1 MLSLRGVFASN
12 NQCRRDATHRVS
24 TPSEIRHQKSN
35 IVNHKGG
42 VGKTTSVANIGAGL
56 ALAGARVLLIDID
69 AQCNLSESFGLVR
82 QTPNIYTSMT
92 QRAALPIYNIK
103 PNLDV
108 VPSSLELLKA
118 EIEISAVMSRES
130 ILRKLLEPIKAQYD
144 FVLIDSPPS
153 LGLLTVNALTAADE
167 VIIPLEAEF
176 LAYRGLDSIVFAI
189 DLTKKNTNP
198 ALKIGG
204 VFLTKY
210 NKSRSLTTSI
220 REEVSKY
227 FGDVLFNTVIR
238 VNVALAEAASNGKD
252 IFEYAPES
260 NGANFRHSRRRFTVY
275 QKCRP
280 HEAHGRGYGIY
291 AKRSL
296 TPYN

>member
-1 MLSLRGVFASN
+1 LVTSITQAYLYAAVIRLISFI
-12 NQCRRDATHRVS
+12 RITK
-24 TPSEIRHQKSN
+24 EILKLKTIC

-56 ALAGARVLLIDID
+56 ALAGAKVLLIDID

-82 QTPNIYTSMT
+82 QVPNIYTSIT
-92 QRAALPIYNIK
+92 QRTPLPIYSVK

-108 VPSSLELLKA
+108 VPSSLELVKA
-118 EIEISAVMSRES
+118 EIEISAAMSRES
-130 ILRKLLEPIKAQYD
+130 ILRKLLDAVKSKYD

-189 DLTKKNTNP
+189 DLTKENTNP

-210 NKSRSLTTSI
+210 NKSRSLTKSI
-220 REEVSKY
+220 REEVGKY
-227 FGDVLFNTVIR
+227 FGDVLFETVIR
-238 VNVALAEAASNGKD
+238 VNVALAEAPSNGKD
-252 IFEYAPES
+252 IFEYAPDS
-260 NGANFRHSRRRFTVY
+260 NGA
-275 QKCRP
+275 
-280 HEAHGRGYGIY
+280 ADY
-291 AKRSL
+291 ADLVKEILKRAQS
-296 TPYN
+296 TH

>member
-1 MLSLRGVFASN
+1 MKTI
-12 NQCRRDATHRVS
+12 C
-24 TPSEIRHQKSN
+24 

-42 VGKTTSVANIGAGL
+42 VGKTTSVASIGSGL
-56 ALAGARVLLIDID
+56 ALAGAKVLLIDID

-82 QTPNIYTSMT
+82 QVPNIYTSIT
-92 QRAALPIYNIK
+92 QRTALPIYSVK

-108 VPSSLELLKA
+108 VPSSLDLVKA

-130 ILRKLLEPIKAQYD
+130 ILRKLIEPLRAKYD
-144 FVLIDSPPS
+144 FIIIDSPPS
-153 LGLLTVNALTAADE
+153 LGLLTVNALTAANE

-189 DLTKKNTNP
+189 DLTKENTNP
-198 ALKIGG
+198 ELKIGG

-210 NKSRSLTTSI
+210 NKSRTLTKSI

-238 VNVALAEAASNGKD
+238 VNVAFAEAPSNGKD

-260 NGANFRHSRRRFTVY
+260 KGASD
-275 QKCRP
+275 
-280 HEAHGRGYGIY
+280 Y
-291 AKRSL
+291 ADLVKEILQRAQS
-296 TPYN
+296 

>member
-1 MLSLRGVFASN
+1 LKTI
-12 NQCRRDATHRVS
+12 C
-24 TPSEIRHQKSN
+24 

-56 ALAGARVLLIDID
+56 ALAGAKVLLIDID

-82 QTPNIYTSMT
+82 QVPNIYTSIT
-92 QRAALPIYNIK
+92 QRTPLPIYSVK

-108 VPSSLELLKA
+108 VPSSLELVKA
-118 EIEISAVMSRES
+118 EIEISAAMSRES
-130 ILRKLLEPIKAQYD
+130 ILRKLLDAVKSQYD
-144 FVLIDSPPS
+144 FVVIDSPPS

-189 DLTKKNTNP
+189 DLTKENTNP

-210 NKSRSLTTSI
+210 NKSRSLTKSI
-220 REEVSKY
+220 REEVGKY
-227 FGDVLFNTVIR
+227 FGDVLFETVIR
-238 VNVALAEAASNGKD
+238 VNVALAEAPSNGKD
-252 IFEYAPES
+252 IFEYAPDS
-260 NGANFRHSRRRFTVY
+260 NGA
-275 QKCRP
+275 
-280 HEAHGRGYGIY
+280 ADY
-291 AKRSL
+291 AELVKEILQRAQS
-296 TPYN
+296 TR

>member
-1 MLSLRGVFASN
+1 MKTI
-12 NQCRRDATHRVS
+12 C
-24 TPSEIRHQKSN
+24 

-42 VGKTTSVANIGAGL
+42 VGKTTSVASIGSGL
-56 ALAGARVLLIDID
+56 ALAGAKVLLIDID

-82 QTPNIYTSMT
+82 QVPNIYTSIT
-92 QRAALPIYNIK
+92 QRTALPIYSVK

-108 VPSSLELLKA
+108 VPSSLDLVKA
-118 EIEISAVMSRES
+118 EIEISSVMSRES
-130 ILRKLLEPIKAQYD
+130 ILRKLIEPLRAKYD
-144 FVLIDSPPS
+144 FIIIDSPPS
-153 LGLLTVNALTAADE
+153 LGLLTVNALTAANE

-189 DLTKKNTNP
+189 DLTKENTNP
-198 ALKIGG
+198 ELKIGG

-210 NKSRSLTTSI
+210 NKSRTLTKSI

-238 VNVALAEAASNGKD
+238 VNVALAEAPSNGKD

-260 NGANFRHSRRRFTVY
+260 KGASD
-275 QKCRP
+275 
-280 HEAHGRGYGIY
+280 Y
-291 AKRSL
+291 ADLVKEILQRAQS
-296 TPYN
+296 

>member
-1 MLSLRGVFASN
+1 MKTI
-12 NQCRRDATHRVS
+12 C
-24 TPSEIRHQKSN
+24 

-42 VGKTTSVANIGAGL
+42 VGKTTSVASIGSGL
-56 ALAGARVLLIDID
+56 ALAGAKVLLIDID

-82 QTPNIYTSMT
+82 QVPNIYTSIT
-92 QRAALPIYNIK
+92 QRTALPIYSVK

-108 VPSSLELLKA
+108 VPSSLDLVKA
-118 EIEISAVMSRES
+118 EIEISSVMSRES
-130 ILRKLLEPIKAQYD
+130 ILRKLIEPLRAKYD
-144 FVLIDSPPS
+144 FIIIDSPPS
-153 LGLLTVNALTAADE
+153 LGLLTVNALTAANE

-189 DLTKKNTNP
+189 DLTKENTNP
-198 ALKIGG
+198 ELKIGG

-210 NKSRSLTTSI
+210 NKSRTLTKSI

-238 VNVALAEAASNGKD
+238 VNVAFAEAPSNGKD

-260 NGANFRHSRRRFTVY
+260 KGASD
-275 QKCRP
+275 
-280 HEAHGRGYGIY
+280 Y
-291 AKRSL
+291 ADLVKEILQRAQS
-296 TPYN
+296 

>member
-1 MLSLRGVFASN
+1 MKTI
-12 NQCRRDATHRVS
+12 C
-24 TPSEIRHQKSN
+24 

-42 VGKTTSVANIGAGL
+42 VGKTTSVASIGSGL
-56 ALAGARVLLIDID
+56 ALAGAKVLLIDID

-82 QTPNIYTSMT
+82 QVPNIYTSIT
-92 QRAALPIYNIK
+92 QRTALPIYSVK

-108 VPSSLELLKA
+108 VPSSLDLVKA

-130 ILRKLLEPIKAQYD
+130 ILRKLIEPLRAKYD
-144 FVLIDSPPS
+144 FIIIDSPPS
-153 LGLLTVNALTAADE
+153 LGLLTVNALTAANE

-189 DLTKKNTNP
+189 DLTKENTNP
-198 ALKIGG
+198 ELKIGG

-210 NKSRSLTTSI
+210 NKSRTLTKSI

-238 VNVALAEAASNGKD
+238 VNVALAEAPSNGKD

-260 NGANFRHSRRRFTVY
+260 KGASD
-275 QKCRP
+275 
-280 HEAHGRGYGIY
+280 Y
-291 AKRSL
+291 ADLVKEILQRAQS
-296 TPYN
+296 

>member
-1 MLSLRGVFASN
+1 MKTI
-12 NQCRRDATHRVS
+12 C
-24 TPSEIRHQKSN
+24 

-82 QTPNIYTSMT
+82 QVPNIYTSIT
-92 QRAALPIYNIK
+92 QRTPLPIYNVK

-108 VPSSLELLKA
+108 VPSSLELVKA
-118 EIEISAVMSRES
+118 EIEISAAMSRES
-130 ILRKLLEPIKAQYD
+130 ILRKLLDAVKSKYD
-144 FVLIDSPPS
+144 FVVIDSPPS

-189 DLTKKNTNP
+189 DLTKENTNP

-210 NKSRSLTTSI
+210 NKSRSLTKSI
-220 REEVSKY
+220 REEVGKY
-227 FGDVLFNTVIR
+227 FGDVLFETVIR
-238 VNVALAEAASNGKD
+238 VNVALAEAPSNGKD
-252 IFEYAPES
+252 IFDYAPDS
-260 NGANFRHSRRRFTVY
+260 NGAVD
-275 QKCRP
+275 
-280 HEAHGRGYGIY
+280 Y
-291 AKRSL
+291 AELVKEILQRAQS
-296 TPYN
+296 

>member
-1 MLSLRGVFASN
+1 MKVI
-12 NQCRRDATHRVS
+12 C
-24 TPSEIRHQKSN
+24 

-92 QRAALPIYNIK
+92 QRAALPIYHIK

-108 VPSSLELLKA
+108 VPSSLELVKA

-130 ILRKLLEPIKAQYD
+130 ILRNLLEPIKAQYD

-189 DLTKKNTNP
+189 DLTKENTNP

-238 VNVALAEAASNGKD
+238 VNVALAEAPSNGKD
-252 IFEYAPES
+252 IFEYAPDS
-260 NGANFRHSRRRFTVY
+260 NGATD
-275 QKCRP
+275 
-280 HEAHGRGYGIY
+280 Y
-291 AKRSL
+291 AELVKEILERAK
-296 TPYN
+296 

>member
-1 MLSLRGVFASN
+1 M
-12 NQCRRDATHRVS
+12 C
-24 TPSEIRHQKSN
+24 

-42 VGKTTSVANIGAGL
+42 VGKTTSVASIGSGL
-56 ALAGARVLLIDID
+56 ALAGAKVLLIDID

-82 QTPNIYTSMT
+82 QVPNIYTSIT
-92 QRAALPIYNIK
+92 QRTALPIYSVK

-108 VPSSLELLKA
+108 VPSSLDLVKA
-118 EIEISAVMSRES
+118 EIEISSVMSRES
-130 ILRKLLEPIKAQYD
+130 ILRKLIEPLRAKYD
-144 FVLIDSPPS
+144 FIIIDSPPS
-153 LGLLTVNALTAADE
+153 LGLLTVNALTAANE

-189 DLTKKNTNP
+189 DLTKENTNP
-198 ALKIGG
+198 ELKIGG

-210 NKSRSLTTSI
+210 NKSRTLTKSI

-238 VNVALAEAASNGKD
+238 VNVALAEAPSNGKD

-260 NGANFRHSRRRFTVY
+260 KGASD
-275 QKCRP
+275 
-280 HEAHGRGYGIY
+280 Y
-291 AKRSL
+291 ADLVKEILQRAQS
-296 TPYN
+296 

>member
-1 MLSLRGVFASN
+1 LVTSIIQAYLYAAVIRLISFIHI
-12 NQCRRDATHRVS
+12 TK
-24 TPSEIRHQKSN
+24 EILKLKTIC

-56 ALAGARVLLIDID
+56 ALAGAKVLLIDID

-82 QTPNIYTSMT
+82 QVPNIYTSIT
-92 QRAALPIYNIK
+92 QRTPLPIYSVK

-108 VPSSLELLKA
+108 VPSSLELVKA
-118 EIEISAVMSRES
+118 EIEISAAMSRES
-130 ILRKLLEPIKAQYD
+130 ILRKLLDAVKSKYD
-144 FVLIDSPPS
+144 FVVIDSPPS

-189 DLTKKNTNP
+189 DLTKENTNP

-210 NKSRSLTTSI
+210 NKSRSLTKSI
-220 REEVSKY
+220 REEVGKY
-227 FGDVLFNTVIR
+227 FGDVLFETVIR
-238 VNVALAEAASNGKD
+238 VNVALAEAPSNGKD
-252 IFEYAPES
+252 IFEYAPDS
-260 NGANFRHSRRRFTVY
+260 NGA
-275 QKCRP
+275 
-280 HEAHGRGYGIY
+280 ADY
-291 AKRSL
+291 ADLVKEILKRAQS
-296 TPYN
+296 TH

>member
-1 MLSLRGVFASN
+1 MKVI
-12 NQCRRDATHRVS
+12 C
-24 TPSEIRHQKSN
+24 

-92 QRAALPIYNIK
+92 QRAALPIYHIK

-108 VPSSLELLKA
+108 VPSSLELVKA

-189 DLTKKNTNP
+189 DLTKENTNP

-238 VNVALAEAASNGKD
+238 VNVALAEAPSNGKD

-260 NGANFRHSRRRFTVY
+260 NGATD
-275 QKCRP
+275 
-280 HEAHGRGYGIY
+280 Y
-291 AKRSL
+291 AELVKEILARAK
-296 TPYN
+296 

>member
-1 MLSLRGVFASN
+1 MKVI
-12 NQCRRDATHRVS
+12 C
-24 TPSEIRHQKSN
+24 

-92 QRAALPIYNIK
+92 QRAALPIYHIK

-108 VPSSLELLKA
+108 VPSSLELVKA

-189 DLTKKNTNP
+189 DLTKENTNP

-238 VNVALAEAASNGKD
+238 VNVALAEAPSNGKD
-252 IFEYAPES
+252 IFEYAPDS
-260 NGANFRHSRRRFTVY
+260 NGATD
-275 QKCRP
+275 
-280 HEAHGRGYGIY
+280 Y
-291 AKRSL
+291 AELVKEILERAK
-296 TPYN
+296 

>member
-1 MLSLRGVFASN
+1 MKTI
-12 NQCRRDATHRVS
+12 C
-24 TPSEIRHQKSN
+24 

-42 VGKTTSVANIGAGL
+42 VGKTTSVASIGSGL
-56 ALAGARVLLIDID
+56 ALAGAKVLLIDID

-82 QTPNIYTSMT
+82 QVPNIYTSIT
-92 QRAALPIYNIK
+92 QRTALPIYSVK

-108 VPSSLELLKA
+108 VPSSLDLVKA
-118 EIEISAVMSRES
+118 EIEISSVMSRES
-130 ILRKLLEPIKAQYD
+130 ILRKLIEPLRAKYD
-144 FVLIDSPPS
+144 FIIIDSPPS
-153 LGLLTVNALTAADE
+153 LGLLTVNALTAANE

-189 DLTKKNTNP
+189 DLTKENTNP
-198 ALKIGG
+198 ELKIGG

-210 NKSRSLTTSI
+210 NKSRTLTKSI

-238 VNVALAEAASNGKD
+238 VNVALAEAPSNGKD

-260 NGANFRHSRRRFTVY
+260 KGASDYSDLVKEILQRAQS
-275 QKCRP
+275 
-280 HEAHGRGYGIY
+280 
-291 AKRSL
+291 
-296 TPYN
+296 

>member
-1 MLSLRGVFASN
+1 MKTI
-12 NQCRRDATHRVS
+12 C
-24 TPSEIRHQKSN
+24 

-42 VGKTTSVANIGAGL
+42 VGKTTSVTNIGAGL
-56 ALAGARVLLIDID
+56 ALAGARVLLVDID
-69 AQCNLSESFGLVR
+69 AQCNLSESCGLVR
-82 QTPNIYTSMT
+82 QVPNIYTSIT
-92 QRAALPIYNIK
+92 QRVSLPIYNVK

-108 VPSSLELLKA
+108 VPSSLDLVKA

-130 ILRKLLEPIKAQYD
+130 ILRKLIDAVKPNYD
-144 FVLIDSPPS
+144 FILIDSPPS

-189 DLTKKNTNP
+189 DLTKENTNP
-198 ALKIGG
+198 NLKIGG

-210 NKSRSLTTSI
+210 NKSRSLTKSI

-227 FGDVLFNTVIR
+227 FGDVLFDTVIR
-238 VNVALAEAASNGKD
+238 VNVALAEAPSSGKD

-260 NGANFRHSRRRFTVY
+260 NGA
-275 QKCRP
+275 
-280 HEAHGRGYGIY
+280 ADY
-291 AKRSL
+291 AALVKEIIERSKS
-296 TPYN
+296 

>member
-1 MLSLRGVFASN
+1 MKVI
-12 NQCRRDATHRVS
+12 C
-24 TPSEIRHQKSN
+24 

-42 VGKTTSVANIGAGL
+42 VGKTTSVASIGSGL
-56 ALAGARVLLIDID
+56 ALAGAKVLLIDID

-82 QTPNIYTSMT
+82 QVPNIYTSIT
-92 QRAALPIYNIK
+92 QRTALPIYSVK

-108 VPSSLELLKA
+108 VPSSLDLVKA
-118 EIEISAVMSRES
+118 EIEISSVMSRES
-130 ILRKLLEPIKAQYD
+130 ILRKLIEPLRAKYD
-144 FVLIDSPPS
+144 FIIIDSPPS
-153 LGLLTVNALTAADE
+153 LGLLTVNALTAANE

-189 DLTKKNTNP
+189 DLTKENTNP
-198 ALKIGG
+198 ELKIGG

-210 NKSRSLTTSI
+210 NKSRTLTKSI

-238 VNVALAEAASNGKD
+238 VNVALAEAPSNGKD

-260 NGANFRHSRRRFTVY
+260 NGASD
-275 QKCRP
+275 
-280 HEAHGRGYGIY
+280 Y
-291 AKRSL
+291 ADLVKEILQRAQS
-296 TPYN
+296 